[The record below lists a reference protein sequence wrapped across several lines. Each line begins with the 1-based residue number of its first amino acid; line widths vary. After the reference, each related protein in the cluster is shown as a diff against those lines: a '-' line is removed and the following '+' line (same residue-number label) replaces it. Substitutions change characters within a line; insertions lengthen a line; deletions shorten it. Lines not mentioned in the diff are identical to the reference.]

1 MDIHVISNGK
11 LSLAKF
17 AHIASQINDYV
28 DYFHLREKHRPAA
41 EIVEGV
47 IQLLDEGIPPHKII
61 VNDRVDVAV
70 AVNATGVQLAYNSL
84 SVEAVKKAFPNLYV
98 GKSIHSVSEAQEA
111 ASAGADYVLYGHV
124 FRTASKAGLSARGIT
139 SLKEVVKSINIPV
152 IAIGGIKPENVQQV
166 VEAGVKGIAVMSGVL
181 EAANPLSAIESYVME
196 GAKEK

>member
-17 AHIASQINDYV
+17 AHIASQINEYV

-47 IQLLDEGIPPHKII
+47 IQLLDDGIPPHKII

-84 SVEAVKKAFPNLYV
+84 SVEAVKKAFPSLYV
-98 GKSIHSVSEAQEA
+98 GKSIHSMSEAQEA

-139 SLKEVVKSINIPV
+139 SLKQVVKSIDIPV

-166 VEAGVKGIAVMSGVL
+166 VEAGAKGIAVMSGVL